1 MLAGVEALLLIL
13 ALASEPARIDSR
25 AVWYA
30 TPGAP
35 LVIPVEA
42 LPAPYRADRLL
53 AEARLELGLRVEM
66 ALTWGADAAA
76 LRTAARHAPPLASDA
91 RLDLA
96 LRRWA
101 EAACA
106 QLRIPA
112 DAPLV
117 AITSDGTS
125 RQPTS
130 EERGALADVQELLTT
145 LAWPRWRGPLL
156 LVPYGLSHPAIA
168 PGAARVVRPALPVLR
183 IPGPDRGGLAVA
195 MADLCLTL
203 SAPPPHGWP
212 AWLVTGLAGCAEAR
226 GSGSGIPE
234 RSMAERRAA
243 AGVAAITRLLE
254 GGPVEDPQLA
264 TALVASLLHPKRR
277 RHLPDLLERLRL
289 GTPGATAIAAAYRL
303 SLAELAAP
311 PEAGR

>member
-1 MLAGVEALLLIL
+1 MADVEAILLIL
-13 ALASEPARIDSR
+13 ALASEPARIDGR
-25 AVWYA
+25 AAWYA

-53 AEARLELGLRVEM
+53 AESRLDLGLRVEV
-66 ALTWGADAAA
+66 ALAWGADAAA
-76 LRTAARHAPPLASDA
+76 MRLATRHAPPLTSDA

-101 EAACA
+101 EASCTL
-106 QLRIPA
+106 LRIPA

-117 AITSDGTS
+117 AIAGDGGT

-130 EERGALADVQELLTT
+130 EERGALADVQELLAP

-183 IPGPDRGGLAVA
+183 IPGPDRGGLAVVI
-195 MADLCLTL
+195 ADLCLSL
-203 SAPPPHGWP
+203 SAPPAQGWP
-212 AWLVTGLAGCAEAR
+212 AWLITGVAGCAEAR

-254 GGPVEDPQLA
+254 GGPVEDAGLA
-264 TALVASLLHPKRR
+264 TAVVAGLLHPKRR

-289 GTPGATAIAAAYRL
+289 GTPGAAAIAAAYRL